1 MSKTI
6 FTSLAIPALMGSI
19 LVFPSLGYVIKQFTN
34 KKNKPFYIKQV
45 FRRLEKQNLISTH
58 EDPSGELTIKLT
70 DQGKQ
75 RALTYKI
82 ETMKIKRLEKW
93 DGIWRIVIFDIPED
107 KKQAREIFRQ
117 YLKKLEFYMLQKSV
131 FVQAFPCKD
140 EIDFLKHNFEIA
152 NFVTFI
158 EAKSIDK
165 QNLLRKDKV
174 KETIKAYRGFLE
186 GKKLSEA
193 KVILPKIYK
202 TLDKMAKVGFIKP
215 NKANRLKS
223 RLAKKLAK
231 S

>member
-1 MSKTI
+1 M
-6 FTSLAIPALMGSI
+6 P
-19 LVFPSLGYVIKQFTN
+19 
-34 KKNKPFYIKQV
+34 
-45 FRRLEKQNLISTH
+45 
-58 EDPSGELTIKLT
+58 
-70 DQGKQ
+70 
-75 RALTYKI
+75 
-82 ETMKIKRLEKW
+82 KIKSA
-93 DGIWRIVIFDIPED
+93 
-107 KKQAREIFRQ
+107 KKALRQ
-117 YLKKLEFYMLQKSV
+117 NV
-131 FVQAFPCKD
+131 RRR
-140 EIDFLKHNFEIA
+140 
-152 NFVTFI
+152 
-158 EAKSIDK
+158 K